1 VLVTVDRGETRVAM
15 LEASGDPEAPAKSR
29 RRRGKKKPEV
39 PAGYRVAEIYFERR
53 GGRSIVGN
61 IYKGKVDNV
70 LPGLEAAFV
79 DIGLD
84 KNGFLHVDEIVIPGK
99 EQVRRGRGNA
109 AGGTRITD
117 LLSPGQEIV
126 VQVVKDPLKTKGAR
140 LSMEI
145 TIAGRYMVYAPTGE
159 GVGVSRR
166 LEDKERDRLR
176 KEAKQL
182 DLDGGGAIIR
192 TAAHGAARKDF
203 ERELQYLFKLNEV
216 LEKRVADTEAPA
228 LVFQEADLSVRVV
241 RDIFSAHFER
251 AVVDDPKQHHRLVSF
266 FARTAPELVDRVELW
281 EETDPLFEAYGVEPV
296 IEGMLSRRVDLPSGG
311 YLMID
316 YAEALTVIDVNTGSF
331 TGKGKSA
338 RLEDTITKTNLEAA
352 EEVVNQLRLRDIG
365 GIIVIDFIDMARAR
379 NRDAVLKV
387 LRKALDEDR
396 TKTFVVEIS
405 PLGLV
410 EMTRQNVT
418 DGVREIMSKTCPVC
432 HGEGVV
438 KSEETIAIGIAR
450 HLRHMVAEQADGPDA
465 YLLRIN
471 PKVSSWFTDDGAREL
486 HALEKQT
493 GKYFHFEGSEG
504 LPLDHFAVTME
515 GTREEIEER
524 AVPFRAGEEVHVD
537 IVEPHMYNPDD
548 GVAKIDGYLIDVV
561 GGIAFVG
568 EKKLVRIEQAGRTSA
583 VAMLTGADAEAAE
596 EAAKER
602 AEERKRV
609 DERARRSAAAK
620 RGAAAR
626 KARGEEKPEKP
637 AKAKPKPAKRRAKKE
652 EAEAKPKPRGRQRKR
667 TKPEEDGAVEAE
679 AVKALT
685 DEEPPEAGTAPAA
698 ADEASENGDAL
709 SSRPRRRG
717 RRGGRRRSRAKAAA
731 DE

>member
-1 VLVTVDRGETRVAM
+1 M
-15 LEASGDPEAPAKSR
+15 LEAAGEPTAARRAR
-29 RRRGKKKPEV
+29 RRKKGGLPT
-39 PAGYRVAEIYFERR
+39 GYRVAEVYFERR

-61 IYKGKVDNV
+61 IYKGRVDNV

-84 KNGFLHVDEIVIPGK
+84 KNGFLHVDEIVLPGV
-99 EQVRRGRGNA
+99 EQVKRGRGKES
-109 AGGTRITD
+109 GPRISD
-117 LLSPGQEIV
+117 LLRPGQEIV
-126 VQVVKDPLKTKGAR
+126 VQVIKDPLKTKGAR
-140 LSMEI
+140 LTMEL

-166 LEDKERDRLR
+166 LDDAERQRLR
-176 KEAKQL
+176 QEAKQL
-182 DLDGGGAIIR
+182 DLGGGGAIIR
-192 TAAHGAARKDF
+192 TAAHGATRGDF

-216 LEKRVADTEAPA
+216 LQRRVKESTAPA

-251 AVVDDPKQHHRLVSF
+251 AIVDDPQQHHRLVSF

-281 EETDPLFEAYGVEPV
+281 EEDMPLFEAYGVDPV

-311 YLMID
+311 FLMID
-316 YAEALTVIDVNTGSF
+316 YAEALTVNDVNPGSF

-338 RLEDTITKTNLEAA
+338 RLEDTIPKTNLEAA

-432 HGEGVV
+432 HGEGVI

-450 HLRHMVAEQADGPDA
+450 HLRHMVDEAGPDGPEA

-471 PKVSSWFTDDGAREL
+471 PRVSAWFTADGAREL
-486 HALEKQT
+486 HALEAET
-493 GKYFHFEGSEG
+493 GRYFHFEGSEG

-515 GTREEIEER
+515 GSRDEIEQQ
-524 AVPFRAGEEVHVD
+524 AVPFRAGEEVHVH

-548 GVAKIDGYLIDVV
+548 GVAKIDGYLISVTN
-561 GGIAFVG
+561 GIAFVG
-568 EKKLVRIEQAGRTSA
+568 EKKLVRIKEAGRTAA
-583 VAMLTGADAEAAE
+583 VAALTGSDADAAVAAAE
-596 EAAKER
+596 ERAKER
-602 AEERKRV
+602 AKS
-609 DERARRSAAAK
+609 DERAKRSAAAK
-620 RGAAAR
+620 RGAASR
-626 KARGEEKPEKP
+626 KAREE
-637 AKAKPKPAKRRAKKE
+637 AAKP
-652 EAEAKPKPRGRQRKR
+652 
-667 TKPEEDGAVEAE
+667 
-679 AVKALT
+679 
-685 DEEPPEAGTAPAA
+685 
-698 ADEASENGDAL
+698 
-709 SSRPRRRG
+709 
-717 RRGGRRRSRAKAAA
+717 
-731 DE
+731 

>member
-1 VLVTVDRGETRVAM
+1 VKKQVLVTVDRGETRVAM
-15 LEASGDPEAPAKSR
+15 LEAAGDPAAAPKSGSSR
-29 RRRGKKKPEV
+29 RRKKKPEV
-39 PAGYRVAEIYFERR
+39 PAGYRVAEVYFERR

-99 EQVRRGRGNA
+99 EQIRRGRGSGA
-109 AGGTRITD
+109 SGTRITD

-140 LSMEI
+140 LSMEL

-192 TAAHGAARKDF
+192 TAAHGAARADF

-216 LEKRVADTEAPA
+216 LEKRVREAEAPA

-251 AVVDDPKQHHRLVSF
+251 AVVDDPQQHHRLISF
-266 FARTAPELVDRVELW
+266 FTRTAPELVDRVELW
-281 EETDPLFEAYGVEPV
+281 EEKDPLFEAFGVEPV
-296 IEGMLSRRVDLPSGG
+296 IEGMLNRRVDLASGG

-331 TGKGKSA
+331 TGKGRSA

-352 EEVVNQLRLRDIG
+352 EEVVRQLRLRDIG

-387 LRKALDEDR
+387 LRKSLDEDR

-450 HLRHMVAEQADGPDA
+450 HLRHMVAERGDDGPEA
-465 YLLRIN
+465 YLLRMN
-471 PKVSSWFTDDGAREL
+471 PRVSAWFTADGAREL
-486 HALEKQT
+486 HALEKET
-493 GKYFHFEGSEG
+493 GRYFHFEGSEG

-515 GTREEIEER
+515 GTRSEIEER
-524 AVPFRAGEEVHVD
+524 AVPFRVGEEVHVD

-548 GVAKIDGYLIDVV
+548 GVAKIDGYLITVA
-561 GGIAFVG
+561 GGIGFVG
-568 EKKLVRIEQAGRTSA
+568 DKKLVRIEQAGRTTA
-583 VAMLTGADAEAAE
+583 VAALTGPDAEAAE
-596 EAAKER
+596 AAAVEREA
-602 AEERKRV
+602 ERKKA
-609 DERARRSAAAK
+609 DERARRSAAAQ
-620 RGAAAR
+620 RGAASR
-626 KARGEEKPEKP
+626 KARES
-637 AKAKPKPAKRRAKKE
+637 AKADATRTLAADDHTG
-652 EAEAKPKPRGRQRKR
+652 AEAS
-667 TKPEEDGAVEAE
+667 
-679 AVKALT
+679 
-685 DEEPPEAGTAPAA
+685 TAPAA
-698 ADEASENGDAL
+698 VEEATDGEAL
-709 SSRPRRRG
+709 SSPSRRRG
-717 RRGGRRRSRAKAAA
+717 RRGGRRRSRAKAS
-731 DE
+731 E